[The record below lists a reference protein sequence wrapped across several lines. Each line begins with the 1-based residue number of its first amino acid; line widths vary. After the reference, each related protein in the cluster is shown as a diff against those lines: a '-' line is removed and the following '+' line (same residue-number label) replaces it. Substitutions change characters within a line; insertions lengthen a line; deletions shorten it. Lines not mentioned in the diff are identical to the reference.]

1 MNQQEFWSR
10 IGVTQSGGSRY
21 EAGRAMPKPVRE
33 LLRLVHVEGV
43 SLSRAK
49 ARGANVSQFTTRP
62 GAEKATGSATTL
74 RILGGANGRE
84 CELLISLP
92 LPALSK
98 SQTLRLDV
106 RTFDQVVLQ
115 VV

>member
-1 MNQQEFWSR
+1 
-10 IGVTQSGGSRY
+10 
-21 EAGRAMPKPVRE
+21 MPRPVRE

-49 ARGANVSQFTTRP
+49 ARGANVSQFTARP
-62 GAEKATGSATTL
+62 SAEEAMGSATKTL
-74 RILGGANGRE
+74 RILGRANGRE
-84 CELLISLP
+84 CELLMSLP